1 MLNIPPLAD
10 LVSSAKQVRP
20 FAWVKWL
27 VIAAAMVFVV
37 TLTSAATDPMGNSTG
52 GDEPQYDVRPAP
64 AVAAAAAA
72 QQVISE
78 IVNVVGQ
85 AFRAV
90 ASNSGLKTMGESI
103 TYFLVITVFA
113 WGLLKAMV
121 EGGGINAV
129 VSELVP
135 LMMSFAVI
143 YALLN
148 LGGIGHIVGF
158 MDGVASAIAGA
169 PMGTFESALTNS
181 ASMTFK
187 IVADIFSM
195 PSIATRLS
203 LTEPGLWVP
212 ILAMFMLQLIAKL
225 VTAFFVV
232 LALGI
237 YLANIVL
244 AYGSIMLAS
253 ALAFIMV
260 PFMLLPAL
268 SFIFEGW
275 LRFTLGAAMT
285 KVVGAFFLA
294 FTSKLMA
301 GMVVLAKKV
310 VVPPESDFTTLYVG
324 SFILYCGLIMLAVLC
339 AYLMMQVPGLATG
352 LLSGSAG
359 AAGFKGMRALTGGMA
374 GGIGRNT
381 AISSG
386 RATFGTK
393 GADGARVG
401 GAAGAVRAAGG
412 ALVSRVQKNPVTL
425 RSDPAKTV
433 SQTYGRTGA
442 KVYGALGGRTA
453 QPTVKAPS
461 KDSPKTPPKKS

>member
-1 MLNIPPLAD
+1 MLNLKFTAD
-10 LVSSAKQVRP
+10 LVTRAKRAGP
-20 FAWVKWL
+20 LAWVKWF
-27 VIAAAMVFVV
+27 IMAAALAMAVSV
-37 TLTSAATDPMGNSTG
+37 TTAATDPMGNETG
-52 GDEPQYDVRPAP
+52 GVEAEYDVRPAP
-64 AVAAAAAA
+64 SVAAAAAA

-78 IVNVVGQ
+78 IVKVVGQ

-90 ASNSGLKTMGESI
+90 ATNSGLKTTGETI
-103 TYFLVITVFA
+103 TYFLVVLVFV

-121 EGGGINAV
+121 EGGGINSV

-135 LMMSFAVI
+135 LMMGFAVV

-148 LGGIGHIVGF
+148 LGGVGHIVGF

-169 PMGTFESALTNS
+169 PMGTFESALSNS

-195 PSIATRLS
+195 PTIATKMS
-203 LTEPGLWVP
+203 LMEPGLWVP
-212 ILAMFMLQLIAKL
+212 ILAMFVLQLLAKL

-260 PFMLLPAL
+260 PCMLLPSL

-310 VVPPESDFTTLYVG
+310 VVPPETDFTTLAVG
-324 SFILYCGLIMLAVLC
+324 NFILYCGLIMLAVLC

-359 AAGFKGMRALTGGMA
+359 ASGFKGMRALTGGMA
-374 GGIGRNT
+374 GGIGRAT

-386 RATFGTK
+386 RATIGTK

-401 GAAGAVRAAGG
+401 GALGVARAAAAGYRSSVTG
-412 ALVSRVQKNPVTL
+412 KASTL
-425 RSDPAKTV
+425 RADPAKTV
-433 SQTYGRTGA
+433 SQTYGRAGA
-442 KVYGALGGRTA
+442 AAFRAMGGRTA
-453 QPTVKAPS
+453 APPAKPAQAAKPPT
-461 KDSPKTPPKKS
+461 KS